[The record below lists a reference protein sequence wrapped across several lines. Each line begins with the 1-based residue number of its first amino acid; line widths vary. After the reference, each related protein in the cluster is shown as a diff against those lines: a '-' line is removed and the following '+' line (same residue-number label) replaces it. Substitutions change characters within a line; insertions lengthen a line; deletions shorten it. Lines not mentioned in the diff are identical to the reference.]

1 MKKIILLF
9 SFTITNLVFAPF
21 ERAPLRAE
29 KPINSIL
36 YLRQLL
42 GAKASPLT
50 LCFTYDPST
59 KRLNENG
66 TFSKSETLALICQHP
81 RYAFAL
87 DFKNRRNLLIISE
100 PGEMPLEKL
109 FKEIY
114 ESLPS

>member
-9 SFTITNLVFAPF
+9 TFSLTSSIFAPF

-29 KPINSIL
+29 KPITKTL
-36 YLRQLL
+36 YLREVL
-42 GAKASPLT
+42 AKASPLT

-59 KRLNENG
+59 ERLNKKG
-66 TFSKSETLALICQHP
+66 TFSKSKTLALICQHS
-81 RYAFAL
+81 RYSFAP
-87 DFKNRRNLLIISE
+87 DFKNHRNLLIISK
-100 PGEMPLEKL
+100 PGKMPLEKL